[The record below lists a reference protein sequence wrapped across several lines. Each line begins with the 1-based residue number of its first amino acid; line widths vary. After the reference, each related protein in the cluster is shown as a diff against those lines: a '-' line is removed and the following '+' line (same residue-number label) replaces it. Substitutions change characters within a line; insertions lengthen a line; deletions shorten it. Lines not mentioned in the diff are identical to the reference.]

1 MSLDFYIGY
10 WSYFL
15 GKVQQRKKSYEKI
28 VSKFKFSLYINIIML
43 RCDSALD
50 VGKQVYYLKHT
61 VGSKEFHTQRYLKF
75 FSCIS
80 GIMSQSILN
89 S

>member
-15 GKVQQRKKSYEKI
+15 GKVQQSNEKI
-28 VSKFKFSLYINIIML
+28 VSKFKFSLYINTIML
-43 RCDSALD
+43 RCDSALYL
-50 VGKQVYYLKHT
+50 GKQVYYLKHM

-75 FSCIS
+75 FS
-80 GIMSQSILN
+80 
-89 S
+89 

>member
-1 MSLDFYIGY
+1 
-10 WSYFL
+10 
-15 GKVQQRKKSYEKI
+15 
-28 VSKFKFSLYINIIML
+28 ML